1 VASNIDVTK
10 PTEGMAFTAD
20 VRANFQTA
28 ANEIT
33 AIQDSLNPSQLGE
46 FLYALLP
53 TANAI
58 QLISGNITD
67 VLTLDIPP
75 GDWDIFGTIATSGS
89 SGNISDMLIWISETS
104 SQLPTVDVAR
114 FSVHELNF
122 GTGGQSGVDTRTQ
135 TITGPVQILVTQQ
148 TTIYLTCQ
156 ITWGAGTVSV
166 AGALRARRMSLANT

>member
-1 VASNIDVTK
+1 MASNIDVTK

-20 VRANFQTA
+20 VRANFQIA
-28 ANEIT
+28 HDEIT
-33 AIQDSLNPSQLGE
+33 AIQDSLGPSQLGE
-46 FLYALLP
+46 FQYALLP
-53 TANAI
+53 TANA
-58 QLISGNITD
+58 LALTSGNIS
-67 VLTLDIPP
+67 DIISLSLPP
-75 GDWDIFGTIATSGS
+75 GDWDVFGTIATSGS
-89 SGNISDMLIWISETS
+89 SGNISDVLIWISETP

-148 TTIYLTCQ
+148 TTIYLSCQ
-156 ITWGAGTVSV
+156 ITWGSGTVSV